1 MQAKEIGMVLSGGGV
16 RGIAHAGI
24 LKALQENDIEP
35 TKLSGSSAGAMVGAL
50 YAAGYQPEEIL
61 EFFQMNAAHIFR
73 WKYFYHGK
81 PGFLDAEQYAELFE
95 PWLKEHTFESLSKEL
110 HICVTDVLNG
120 ETRFFS
126 SGELVKPILASAAIP
141 GVFTPVEIG
150 EDWYIDGGTMNNFP
164 VEPLAGQCD
173 FLLGSYVSLKKIW
186 DKNELTNTL
195 KLVNR
200 ANELT
205 FLGGSVSKF
214 QACDLVLAPPEL
226 WRYGIF
232 DTKKVQEI
240 YEVGYQFACSKMED
254 LRVALKK
261 ASLKKEV
268 PT

>member
-16 RGIAHAGI
+16 RAVAHAGI
-24 LKALQENDIEP
+24 LKALQENGIEP
-35 TKLSGSSAGAMVGAL
+35 SKLSGSSAGAMVGAL

-61 EFFQMNAAHIFR
+61 EFFQMNAAQIFR

-95 PWLKEHTFESLSKEL
+95 PWLKEHAFESLSKEL

-164 VEPLAGQCD
+164 VEPLVEQCD
-173 FLLGSYVSLKKIW
+173 FLLGSYVSLKKTW
-186 DKNELTNTL
+186 NKSELTNAF
-195 KLVNR
+195 KLINR

-214 QACDLVLAPPEL
+214 HLCDFVLASPEL
-226 WRYGIF
+226 SQYGIF
-232 DTKKVQEI
+232 ETKKVEDI
-240 YEVGYQFACSKMED
+240 YELGYRYALGEMKT
-254 LRVALKK
+254 LRK
-261 ASLKKEV
+261 AFDEISRKKEV
-268 PT
+268 H

>member
-16 RGIAHAGI
+16 RGVAHAGI
-24 LKALQENDIEP
+24 LQALQENDITP
-35 TKLSGSSAGAMVGAL
+35 TRLSGSSSGAMVSAL
-50 YAAGYQPEEIL
+50 YAAGYYPEEIL

-73 WKYFYHGK
+73 WKYFYHDK

-95 PWLKEHTFESLSKEL
+95 PWLKEHTFESLSKKL

-120 ETRFFS
+120 KIRFFS
-126 SGELVKPILASAAIP
+126 SGELVRPILASAAIP

-164 VEPLAGQCD
+164 VEPLMGQCD

-186 DKNELTNTL
+186 NKSELTNTF

-214 QACDLVLAPPEL
+214 HSCDFVLAPPEL
-226 WRYGIF
+226 WQYGIF
-232 DTKKVQEI
+232 ETKKVEQI
-240 YEVGYQFACSKMED
+240 YEVGYQY
-254 LRVALKK
+254 ALGEMKTLQK
-261 ASLKKEV
+261 AFEEINHKKEV
-268 PT
+268 H